1 MIDHLGSGPFGAL
14 WMPMRGVID
23 WRVAP
28 RRLPD
33 KSYAGTGFARHECE
47 EGPMG
52 DIIRFPD
59 RRGVGADQPAAPRQ
73 ASERVF
79 ENRGWRILEVPAVGR
94 FLAVSD
100 YRRDGVE
107 IGRFDPRADRANHH
121 EGTEVAILTRCRG
134 DEKLSRCAIAWLN
147 SGGPSA
153 AILGAF
159 VVAAGGRY
167 HFWRDA
173 IVEVAAIGGTRLVR
187 LIDGSIAI
195 AREAEPVPLLD
206 PFAPLPEHRRRAA
219 FDRLPAE
226 AQAAVMSW
234 ADPRGEFRGRL
245 DRAPPH

>member
-1 MIDHLGSGPFGAL
+1 MA
-14 WMPMRGVID
+14 
-23 WRVAP
+23 
-28 RRLPD
+28 
-33 KSYAGTGFARHECE
+33 E
-47 EGPMG
+47 
-52 DIIRFPD
+52 IIRFPG
-59 RRGVGADQPAAPRQ
+59 RRGAVGAGKTAAASQ

-121 EGTEVAILTRCRG
+121 EGTEIAILTRCGG

-173 IVEVAAIGGTRLVR
+173 VVEVAAIAGIRLVR
-187 LIDGSIAI
+187 LIDGTIAL

-206 PFAPLPEHRRRAA
+206 PFASLREHRRRPA

-226 AQAAVMSW
+226 TRAAVMEW
-234 ADPRGEFRGRL
+234 ADPKGQFGVRL
-245 DRAPPH
+245 DPPRMH